1 MAHGRG
7 RAYAINAREN
17 AISKRKHIVKDC
29 MQSDPNWD
37 IRLQETG
44 RLNKN
49 KVHCSCPLCSKKKT
63 RKNRHTHSDKK
74 KMLRGL
80 DDWD

>member
-1 MAHGRG
+1 MAHGKG
-7 RAYAINAREN
+7 RAYAINARKN
-17 AISKRKHIVKDC
+17 AISKRKHIVRDC

-44 RLNKN
+44 RLSKN
-49 KVHCSCPLCSKKKT
+49 KVHCSCPLCSVKT
-63 RKNRHTHSDKK
+63 RKNGYTHSDKK

>member
-7 RAYAINAREN
+7 RAYAVNARDN

-29 MQSDPNWD
+29 MQLNPNWD

-44 RLNKN
+44 RLSKN
-49 KVHCSCPLCSKKKT
+49 KVHCSCPLCSKKT
-63 RKNRHTHSDKK
+63 GKNGHTHSDKK

>member
-7 RAYAINAREN
+7 RAYAINARDN

-29 MQSDPNWD
+29 MQLNPNWD

-44 RLNKN
+44 RLSKN
-49 KVHCSCPLCSKKKT
+49 KVHCSCPLCSKK
-63 RKNRHTHSDKK
+63 N
-74 KMLRGL
+74 
-80 DDWD
+80 

>member
-7 RAYAINAREN
+7 RAYAINARYN

-29 MQSDPNWD
+29 MQLNPNWD

-44 RLNKN
+44 RLSKN
-49 KVHCSCPLCSKKKT
+49 KVHCSCPLCSKKT
-63 RKNRHTHSDKK
+63 RKNGHTHSDKK